1 MAVSVNG
8 VGSEKRRL
16 LEPRFDIYGCG
27 TFIRR
32 LLMLYYPHYQSASF
46 RIRVFSFPELS
57 RFSAGK
63 CVGNRFF
70 LWKRMP
76 PPFVPILGNFTK
88 IRAFL
93 VLFQRGN
100 NSILQCR
107 VHFLRKNNTSGYSF
121 DLGRVHCAL
130 HSLKADREVLFPCS
144 SKVVPPSFPF
154 RENGGGGIR
163 TFISCQCLFRL
174 G

>member
-1 MAVSVNG
+1 
-8 VGSEKRRL
+8 
-16 LEPRFDIYGCG
+16 
-27 TFIRR
+27 
-32 LLMLYYPHYQSASF
+32 MLYYTHYQSASY
-46 RIRVFSFPELS
+46 RIRVFTRSQSFSFLCYE
-57 RFSAGK
+57 

-70 LWKRMP
+70 LWKLMP
-76 PPFVPILGNFTK
+76 PPSFPCTLGNFTK

-100 NSILQCR
+100 NSTLQCR
-107 VHFLRKNNTSGYSF
+107 VHFSGKNNTSGYSF
-121 DLGRVHCAL
+121 DLGRVHYAL
-130 HSLKADREVLFPCS
+130 HSLKADREVLFPYS